1 MKRTLHFKASARLQ
15 SILSRELVAD
25 PNVALLE
32 FVKNGYD
39 AAASRILIRFAL
51 GAHPRDS
58 TIWIADNGE
67 GMDLPAFQRDWM
79 RPGYS
84 KKAGYKPPSGK
95 RVPVGEKGLGRLAAG
110 RLGGTLDVYTRP
122 KQNVHWLHAH
132 LQWSDFEDMMR
143 DLDDIPI
150 SIDDEHEPEVVS
162 APSGTVIRISGLHL
176 NWNARVPGRKVPG
189 RADTRLGRLRQD
201 LEVLLLPLTT
211 PNDDFEIVLEH
222 NSSLSED
229 KSGKVE
235 PPTLDALDYA
245 FDFAFKRVRSKWETT
260 YLVRRSDAIAEETA
274 APAQTKGRVALPPL
288 PLDADPA
295 AVGDFSG
302 SFLYAPRSA
311 TRLRQMR
318 APLGVRLYRDGV
330 RIDPYGEDGND
341 WLGARAKKASRQGY
355 AAIQPNALYGAVEIT
370 KAQNPNL
377 VAMANREGL
386 IENESY
392 DAFLAICQGL
402 FGEFEKIVYDELV
415 EPKWRTLPE
424 KRQAAA
430 ESQQAFAFML
440 ARTAVHAVRQPAS
453 GAGAELDRLQHVID
467 SADLAEEGVR
477 AELQELHDRTLAH
490 LTRIEDIVA
499 RMLDVFDFEPE
510 PTEFDL
516 TGVVEAV
523 VARMASSAQS
533 HGVDVTVRPG
543 AARPTV
549 NVSRDLVEHSLTELI
564 ENAIH
569 ADREAEAQGSVE
581 VVVEIDSGE
590 AAITVVD
597 DGKGVPDEIRKHL
610 FTRTQSTRGHI
621 GFGLI
626 LTRQML
632 RLMRG
637 DVQLAST
644 GQDGTAFRIVLPLP
658 DDGQRESASDAVGRG
673 R

>member
-1 MKRTLHFKASARLQ
+1 VKRTLRFKASARLQ

-39 AAASRILIRFAL
+39 AAASRVLVRFEL
-51 GAHPRDS
+51 GEHPRDS
-58 TIWIADNGE
+58 IIWIADNGE
-67 GMDLPAFQRDWM
+67 GMDLLEFQRDWM

-84 KKAGYKPPSGK
+84 KKAGHTPPSGK

-122 KQNVHWLHAH
+122 KPNVRWLHAYFR
-132 LQWSDFEDMMR
+132 WSDFDDMTR
-143 DLDDIPI
+143 DLDDIKI
-150 SIDDEHEPEVVS
+150 SIDDEQKPPVAVAS
-162 APSGTVIRISGLHL
+162 TGTIIRISDLHL

-201 LEVLLLPLTT
+201 LEVLLLPLTALD
-211 PNDDFEIVLEH
+211 DDFEIMLEH
-222 NSSLSED
+222 NSSSSED
-229 KSGKVE
+229 RSGEVE

-245 FDFAFKRVRSKWETT
+245 FDFEFKRVRNKWETT
-260 YLVRRSDAIAEETA
+260 YRIRRSSEIAEETG
-274 APAQTKGRVALPPL
+274 APTRTKGRVALPPL
-288 PLDADPA
+288 PLDTDPA
-295 AVGDFSG
+295 AVGAFTG

-311 TRLRQMR
+311 TRLREMR
-318 APLGVRLYRDGV
+318 APLGVRIYRDGV
-330 RIDPYGEDGND
+330 RVDPYGEDGDD

-370 KAQNPNL
+370 KAQNPRL

-392 DAFLAICQGL
+392 DAFVAICQGL

-430 ESQQAFAFML
+430 EAQQAFAFML
-440 ARTAVHAVRQPAS
+440 ARTAVHAVRQPVS
-453 GAGAELDRLQHVID
+453 GAGAELDRLQQIVD
-467 SADLAEEGVR
+467 STDLAAGVR
-477 AELQELHDRTLAH
+477 SELQELHDRTLAH

-510 PTEFDL
+510 PSDFDL
-516 TGVVEAV
+516 AEVVEAV
-523 VARMASSAQS
+523 VTRIGASAES
-533 HGVDVTVRPG
+533 HDIDVRVRAG
-543 AARPTV
+543 AAHPV
-549 NVSRDLVEHSLTELI
+549 VSVSRDLVEHALTELI

-569 ADREAEAQGSVE
+569 ADRARGAQGIVE
-581 VVVEIDSGE
+581 VVVEDEGGE
-590 AAITVVD
+590 ATMTVVD
-597 DGKGVPDEIRKHL
+597 DGEGIPEEIRKHL
-610 FTRTQSTRGHI
+610 FARAQSTRGRI

-637 DVQLAST
+637 DVLLAST
-644 GQDGTAFRIVLPLP
+644 GEDGTAFRIVLPIP
-658 DDGQRESASDAVGRG
+658 SDGQRKPAGDPIGGGR
-673 R
+673 

>member
-1 MKRTLHFKASARLQ
+1 
-15 SILSRELVAD
+15 VAD

-39 AAASRILIRFAL
+39 AAASRVLVRFEL
-51 GAHPRDS
+51 GERPRDG

-67 GMDLPAFQRDWM
+67 GMDLPGFQRDWM

-84 KKAGYKPPSGK
+84 KKAEHTSSSSK

-122 KQNVHWLHAH
+122 RPNVHWLHAH
-132 LQWSDFEDMMR
+132 FRWSDFEDMAR
-143 DLDDIPI
+143 DLDDIDI
-150 SIDDEHEPEVVS
+150 SIDDEQVPGVVAAS
-162 APSGTVIRISGLHL
+162 AGTVICISDLHL

-201 LEVLLLPLTT
+201 LEVLLLPLTALD
-211 PNDDFEIVLEH
+211 DDFEIMLEH
-222 NSSLSED
+222 NSSSSED
-229 KSGKVE
+229 KSGQVE

-245 FDFAFKRVRSKWETT
+245 FDFEFKRVRKKWETT
-260 YLVRRSDAIAEETA
+260 YRVRRSPGIAEETG
-274 APAQTKGRVALPPL
+274 APAQSKGRVALPPL

-295 AVGDFSG
+295 AVGGFSG
-302 SFLYAPRSA
+302 SFLYAPRNGA
-311 TRLRQMR
+311 RLREMR
-318 APLGVRLYRDGV
+318 APLGVRLYRDSV
-330 RIDPYGEDGND
+330 RVDPYGEDGND

-355 AAIQPNALYGAVEIT
+355 AAIQPNSLYGAVEIT
-370 KAQNPNL
+370 KAHNPNL

-392 DAFLAICQGL
+392 DAFIAICQGL
-402 FGEFEKIVYDELV
+402 FGEFEKVVYDELV
-415 EPKWRTLPE
+415 EPKWRTLPD

-440 ARTAVHAVRQPAS
+440 ARTAVHAVRQPVS
-453 GAGAELDRLQHVID
+453 GAGAELDRLQHVVN
-467 SADLAEEGVR
+467 SADLAQGVR

-490 LTRIEDIVA
+490 LMRIEDIVA

-510 PTEFDL
+510 PTDFDL
-516 TGVVEAV
+516 AEVVEDV
-523 VARMASSAQS
+523 VDRIRASAES
-533 HGVDVTVRPG
+533 HDVGVQVRAG
-543 AARPTV
+543 VAHPTV
-549 NVSRDLVEHSLTELI
+549 SVSRDLVEHALTELI

-569 ADREAEAQGSVE
+569 ADRESDALGSVE
-581 VVVEIDSGE
+581 VVVEDGE
-590 AAITVVD
+590 EEALITVVD
-597 DGKGVPDEIRKHL
+597 DGSGIPEEIRKHL
-610 FTRTQSTRGHI
+610 FTRAQSTRGRI

-644 GQDGTAFRIVLPLP
+644 GGDGTAFRIMLPIQSN
-658 DDGQRESASDAVGRG
+658 GQREPAGNLG
-673 R
+673 GGG